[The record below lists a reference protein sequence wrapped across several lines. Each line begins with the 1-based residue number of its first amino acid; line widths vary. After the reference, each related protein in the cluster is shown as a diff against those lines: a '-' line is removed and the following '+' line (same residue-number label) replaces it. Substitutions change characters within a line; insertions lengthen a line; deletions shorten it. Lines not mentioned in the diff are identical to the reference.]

1 MSETED
7 PVGVAL
13 QKIVGNGMVTGYY
26 VVGEFINEDGK
37 RCWLADY
44 PTDQGLSYSI
54 GLLEWGRLT
63 LKAEAQEYFDRLALA
78 AMEAEEDEDED
89 DE

>member
-1 MSETED
+1 MSDD
-7 PVGVAL
+7 PMGEAL
-13 QKIVGNGMVTGYY
+13 QRIVGKGMMTGYY

-44 PTDQGLSYSI
+44 PTEQSLSYSI

-78 AMEAEEDEDED
+78 AMDDEDED